1 MMKNIRRTTCC
12 LLLLIFVQV
21 SLGIGQEVVL
31 DGKSL
36 TPEQVTQ
43 VATNVA
49 KVKIS
54 PVARKRVVKSQKLLM
69 LAARKGHK
77 IYGLTVG
84 VGQNKDKKML
94 DAQGNLTKEVIEA
107 SQKFNDGLIRA
118 HSAGAG
124 KPMPEETV
132 RAMLVTRLN
141 AMLFGATGVQPRVI
155 DLFRDFLNKNILPVI
170 PSKGSVGEADITI
183 NAHIAQAMIGEGYV
197 YYGGKKMLASEA
209 LKQNGIK
216 KLVPFGKDAL
226 SIFSS
231 NTYSAALGALTL
243 QELSQAVEVAKLVFT
258 LSMEGFNGNI
268 EPFLKHANTVR
279 PFKMVNNMAKD
290 FRTILK
296 GSYLWDKSAE
306 RALQDPLSYRTSAY
320 TLGTLEGARQ
330 ELVQLLAIQLNS
342 SDDNPGVVLN
352 VEAPSKRGEE
362 FSHYASEKGL
372 KGAVIPSANFSPL
385 PWVISFEK
393 VAIALAHASCAST
406 QRTIKL
412 ADPHFTHLSRFLGT
426 KTTVHAYGAI
436 QKVFVSLNSQN
447 QELAIP
453 VSFNSYAVAG
463 NIEDVATNAPR
474 VVSRV
479 RQAVD
484 NLYYI
489 LGIELMHAAQAIDLR
504 LEKNTNFKMS
514 PVTRKFW
521 SAFRKKVSF
530 MKVDRALTPDI
541 KNAYEFVKSY
551 K

>member
-1 MMKNIRRTTCC
+1 MKTIKTTTCM
-12 LLLLIFVQV
+12 LLCIFAQI
-21 SLGIGQEVVL
+21 SLSIGQEIVL
-31 DGKSL
+31 NGQGL
-36 TPEQVTQ
+36 TPAQVTQ
-43 VATNVA
+43 VAKNKVR
-49 KVKIS
+49 VKIS
-54 PVARKRVVKSQKLLM
+54 PDARKRVKRSQELLM

-94 DAQGNLTKEVIEA
+94 DAEGNLTKEVIDA

-124 KPMPEETV
+124 KPMAKETV

-141 AMLFGATGVQPRVI
+141 AILFGATGVQPRVV

-170 PSKGSVGEADITI
+170 PSKGSLGEADITI

-197 YYGGKKMLASEA
+197 YYKGKKILASEA
-209 LKQNGIK
+209 LKQANIK

-231 NTYSAALGALTL
+231 NTYSVALGTLALH
-243 QELSQAVEVAKLVFT
+243 ELTQAVQVAKLIFA
-258 LSMEGFNGNI
+258 LSLEGLNGNI
-268 EPFLKHANTVR
+268 EPFLKHANTIR
-279 PFKMVNNMAKD
+279 PFKMVNSMAKD
-290 FRTILK
+290 IRTILK

-320 TLGTLEGARQ
+320 TLGTLEGAEQ
-330 ELVQLLAIQLNS
+330 ELVEILTIQLNS
-342 SDDNPGVVLN
+342 SDDNPGVALN
-352 VEAPSKRGEE
+352 VDPPSNRPEE
-362 FSHYASEKGL
+362 LSHYASEKGL

-393 VAIALAHASCAST
+393 VAIAIAHASCAST

-426 KTTVHAYGAI
+426 KKTVHAYGAI

-447 QELAIP
+447 QELALP

-474 VVSRV
+474 VVRRI
-479 RQAVD
+479 RQSVD

-504 LEKNTNFKMS
+504 LQKNANLKLS
-514 PVTRKFW
+514 PATRKLW
-521 SAFRKKVSF
+521 SAFRKKVTF
-530 MKVDRALTPDI
+530 MEVDRALTPDI